1 MSELLVNTIKKAD
14 GTGSLTVPAESG
26 TVVTTASPSLGRRN
40 LIINGAMVQ
49 DQRNGGSSVTPTASG
64 TYTLD
69 RWRANISVSS
79 KFSVQQSTEAPANH
93 TNSLLVT
100 SLAATTVSASNQYFI
115 GTRLEGYNI
124 AHLKFGTAD
133 AQSITLSFW
142 VRSSLTGTF
151 GAGVFNSAANRC
163 YPISY
168 TISSANTWE
177 QKTVTIE
184 GDTSG
189 TWLTNNGVGLQL
201 IFSLGIG
208 STFQGTAGAWTSS
221 AHLTASSTV
230 NLVETNGATLYIT
243 GVQLEVGSVSTPYEH
258 RSYGEELALCQR
270 YFQRS
275 VDNDTG
281 DNLSTGATQAGT
293 TAVRFVWPLSVP
305 LRASPTVS
313 QTGTGWK
320 MFAYNT
326 SNGSTNTP
334 TVYRH
339 TVDAAYIGLQVNNY
353 SGLSDNRVCTTSP
366 QNLTKLDFDSEL

>member
-1 MSELLVNTIKKAD
+1 MALSTIDSDGIVANGITAD
-14 GTGSLTVPAESG
+14 SLNIG
-26 TVVTTASPSLGRRN
+26 QIGGRRN

-243 GVQLEVGSVSTPYEH
+243 GVQLEVGSVATPFEH
-258 RSYGEELALCQR
+258 RSYGDELALCYR
-270 YFQRS
+270 YYYQWNTGEQFNAIAVGMAEQVNELRWAISFPTEMRS
-275 VDNDTG
+275 KPTQSLSAAG
-281 DNLSTGATQAGT
+281 DFTAWDASHSSTLNTRLAYNAGKNTAFIRYNGT
-293 TAVRFVWPLSVP
+293 TSGFTTG
-305 LRASPTVS
+305 RALVLY
-313 QTGTGWK
+313 
-320 MFAYNT
+320 AA
-326 SNGSTNTP
+326 SNATAAMKF
-334 TVYRH
+334 
-339 TVDAAYIGLQVNNY
+339 DA
-353 SGLSDNRVCTTSP
+353 
-366 QNLTKLDFDSEL
+366 EL

>member
-1 MSELLVNTIKKAD
+1 MALSKIDSGGISASGITAD
-14 GTGSLTVPAESG
+14 SLNIG
-26 TVVTTASPSLGRRN
+26 QIGGRRN
-40 LIINGAMVQ
+40 LIINGAMIH

-79 KFSVQQSTEAPANH
+79 KFSVQQSTVAPANH

-177 QKTVTIE
+177 QKTVTIP

-243 GVQLEVGSVSTPYEH
+243 GVQLEVGSVATPFEH
-258 RSYGEELALCQR
+258 RSYGEELFSCYRYYYKIIPGAADLYFPFLMHSYDNNNAIGVGAYPVEMRTAPTALEI
-270 YFQRS
+270 S
-275 VDNDTG
+275 
-281 DNLSTGATQAGT
+281 SATDFKINKPA
-293 TAVRFVWPLSVP
+293 
-305 LRASPTVS
+305 
-313 QTGTGWK
+313 
-320 MFAYNT
+320 AYNVVTTDVTHGSST
-326 SNGSTNTP
+326 SSF
-334 TVYRH
+334 VYNIVA
-339 TVDAAYIGLQVNNY
+339 TS
-353 SGLSDNRVCTTSP
+353 SGLTAHDGAFLRTTGSGVY
-366 QNLTKLDFDSEL
+366 LAWSAEL

>member
-243 GVQLEVGSVSTPYEH
+243 GVQLEVGSVATPFEH

-270 YFQRS
+270 YYEKFTGLLQYSKARES
-275 VDNDTG
+275 DRLRYINFFYKQVKRGTPSISISGTADGTSFVNFADN
-281 DNLSTGATQAGT
+281 STDAFRGECAATSDGATPFFT
-293 TAVRFVWPLSVP
+293 SVT
-305 LRASPTVS
+305 L
-313 QTGTGWK
+313 
-320 MFAYNT
+320 
-326 SNGSTNTP
+326 
-334 TVYRH
+334 
-339 TVDAAYIGLQVNNY
+339 DA
-353 SGLSDNRVCTTSP
+353 
-366 QNLTKLDFDSEL
+366 EL

>member
-1 MSELLVNTIKKAD
+1 MALSKIDSDGIVANGITAD
-14 GTGSLTVPAESG
+14 SLNIG
-26 TVVTTASPSLGRRN
+26 QIGGRRN

-177 QKTVTIE
+177 QKTVTIP

-258 RSYGEELALCQR
+258 RSFGDELALCQR
-270 YFQRS
+270 YYQYYDSTDR
-275 VDNDTG
+275 
-281 DNLSTGATQAGT
+281 LSAWGSANSTYIF
-293 TAVRFVWPLSVP
+293 TANVLEKPM
-305 LRASPTVS
+305 RAQPTVS
-313 QTGTGWK
+313 LSGAAT
-320 MFAYNT
+320 FDAYHRSSYNQ
-326 SNGSTNTP
+326 SSANIHRNSGSKNAVILQLGNFSGITQGDPGGIYNATIKI
-334 TVYRH
+334 
-339 TVDAAYIGLQVNNY
+339 DA
-353 SGLSDNRVCTTSP
+353 
-366 QNLTKLDFDSEL
+366 EL

>member
-1 MSELLVNTIKKAD
+1 MALSKIDSDGIVANGITAD
-14 GTGSLTVPAESG
+14 SLNIG
-26 TVVTTASPSLGRRN
+26 QIGGRRN

-79 KFSVQQSTEAPANH
+79 KFSVQQSTEAPAKH

-151 GAGVFNSAANRC
+151 GAGVFNNAANRC

-168 TISSANTWE
+168 TISNANTWE
-177 QKTVTIE
+177 QKTVTIP

-258 RSYGEELALCQR
+258 RSFGDELALCQR
-270 YFQRS
+270 YYQYYDSTDR
-275 VDNDTG
+275 
-281 DNLSTGATQAGT
+281 LSAWGSANSTYIF
-293 TAVRFVWPLSVP
+293 TANVLEKPM
-305 LRASPTVS
+305 RAQPTVS
-313 QTGTGWK
+313 LSGAAT
-320 MFAYNT
+320 FDAYHRSSYNQ
-326 SNGSTNTP
+326 SSANIHRNSGSKNAVILQLGNFSGITQGDPGGIYNATIKI
-334 TVYRH
+334 
-339 TVDAAYIGLQVNNY
+339 DA
-353 SGLSDNRVCTTSP
+353 
-366 QNLTKLDFDSEL
+366 EL